1 MNRLFAPLKIR
12 TRIAVLFTA
21 ACSFLISVSAL
32 ATYFAYAQALRIE
45 TEELLFS
52 QFLSLTATLSDT
64 KYDVYGVKISTSA
77 VQHIKAASSV
87 GIVTVLRDTEGL
99 AITAPEQT
107 DDDVVQGRSGFFY
120 GAITNDSYIFYGGR
134 F

>member
-32 ATYFAYAQALRIE
+32 ATYFAYAQALRME

-52 QFLSLTATLSDT
+52 QFLSLTSTLSDT
-64 KYDVYGVKISTSA
+64 KYDAYGVKISSSA

-87 GIVTVLRDTEGL
+87 GIMTILRDTEGL
-99 AITAPEQT
+99 AITAPEQS
-107 DDDVVQGRSGFFY
+107 DDDVVRGRSGFFY
-120 GAITNDSYIFYGGR
+120 GSVSNDPFIFYG
-134 F
+134 

>member
-21 ACSFLISVSAL
+21 ACSFLISASAL

-52 QFLSLTATLSDT
+52 QFLALTSNLTDA
-64 KYDVYGVKISTSA
+64 KYDAYGVKIGPSA

-87 GIVTVLRDTEGL
+87 GIMTVLRDTEGL
-99 AITAPEQT
+99 AITAPEQY
-107 DDDVVQGRSGFFY
+107 DDDIVQGRSGFFY
-120 GAITNDSYIFYGGR
+120 GKIANDSFIFYGGR
-134 F
+134 L

>member
-64 KYDVYGVKISTSA
+64 KYDPYGVKISSSA

-87 GIVTVLRDTEGL
+87 GIMTVLRDTEGL

-107 DDDVVQGRSGFFY
+107 DDDVVQGRS
-120 GAITNDSYIFYGGR
+120 
-134 F
+134 